1 MAIEPIAGSEKYS
14 AVQDQMR
21 KAYQAEIPKQHQQ
34 HEQNARKDPGPISVS
49 VNRASSTMGKL
60 GNFNEERNL
69 IAKNIRSSS
78 EALSKVSDI
87 VVRLKEDLG
96 KIIKNYP
103 PFPQDS
109 QERKEILMSYV
120 SLRKEIVS
128 MIFPPPPA
136 PVYEKNTSIW
146 DKLGYTETGSVA
158 TSVPDLSSTATD
170 EEVFAASKILGEL
183 GSDIVTAR
191 NELVGFVTD

>member
-1 MAIEPIAGSEKYS
+1 MAIEPIAGSEKFS
-14 AVQDQMR
+14 SVQDHMR

-34 HEQNARKDPGPISVS
+34 HEQNARKDPDPVSVT

-60 GNFNEERNL
+60 GSFNEEKNL
-69 IAKNIRSSS
+69 MAKNIRSSS
-78 EALSKVSDI
+78 EALSRASD
-87 VVRLKEDLG
+87 VVARLKEDLG

-103 PFPQDS
+103 PFTQDS
-109 QERKEILMSYV
+109 LERKEILMSYV

-146 DKLGYTETGSVA
+146 EKLGYTETGSVA
-158 TSVPDLSSTATD
+158 TPVPDLSPTATD